1 MIPRDN
7 RESVNQSNQN
17 SNIYIN
23 IIIKRHNRP
32 HNLRTIMD
40 NYKSS
45 WKKLID
51 ESSDKFYLQ
60 KCLKVENL
68 DKEII
73 YWIKEKLSKLN
84 DFCDCDL
91 TETDEPF

>member
-7 RESVNQSNQN
+7 RESINQSNQN

-40 NYKSS
+40 NYQQNGFKVIYKITEPIEIINSFIIQTKS
-45 WKKLID
+45 KNKAIDYAKKFTTTNNFKLI
-51 ESSDKFYLQ
+51 EV
-60 KCLKVENL
+60 VEN
-68 DKEII
+68 
-73 YWIKEKLSKLN
+73 Y
-84 DFCDCDL
+84 
-91 TETDEPF
+91 